1 MHSPTKAE
9 IKKWRRH
16 LASERQEAAT
26 YSYLAGKRTG
36 VEREV
41 LLKLAKAE
49 QRHEQYWLDKLGL
62 HAYPAPIPP
71 LRTRIMATLA
81 RTFGSVFVLA
91 LAQSAEERQA
101 ASEPETPAQIS
112 ADERVHS
119 EVVRALAGRSRMRM
133 AGTFRAAVFGMN
145 DGLVSNLALLL
156 GVAAAGVSGFTI
168 LLTGFS
174 GLLAGALSMGAGEYV
189 SVRSQRE
196 LLEASN
202 PSPAAAEAVPELD
215 LESNELAL
223 VFRARGME
231 PEEAEERA
239 RKMVTQI
246 EAARLAEETQTDGF
260 EEVGDGWK
268 AALSSFLFFSAGA
281 IIPIIPFLLP
291 LSHGAAMVAAVCLV
305 GVALLITGGF
315 VGLLSGARP
324 APRALRQLAIGLG
337 AAAVTFVIGT
347 LTGS

>member
-1 MHSPTKAE
+1 MHPPTKAE
-9 IKKWRRH
+9 IKRWRRH

-26 YSYLAGKRTG
+26 YSYLAGKRSG

-49 QRHEQYWLDKLGL
+49 QRHERYWLDKLGL

-71 LRTRIMATLA
+71 LRTRLMSTLA

-101 ASEPETPAQIS
+101 GGEPETPAQIS

-156 GVAAAGVSGFTI
+156 GVAGAGVSGSAI
-168 LLTGFS
+168 LITGFS

-202 PSPAAAEAVPELD
+202 PSPAAAEALPELD
-215 LESNELAL
+215 LESNEVAL

-231 PEEAEERA
+231 PAEAEERA
-239 RKMVTQI
+239 RQMVSQI
-246 EAARLAEETQTDGF
+246 EASRLAEETQSDGF

-281 IIPIIPFLLP
+281 IIPVIPFLLP
-291 LSHGAAMVAAVCLV
+291 LSHVGAMVAAVCLV
-305 GVALLITGGF
+305 GMALLVTGGF

-324 APRALRQLAIGLG
+324 GPRALRQLAIGLG
-337 AAAVTFVIGT
+337 AAAFTFALGKVTG
-347 LTGS
+347 G